1 MDEAQ
6 GGCRIPFRSSA
17 YSLQTA
23 SCQWT
28 ASGQAQGNRME
39 NRSEETG
46 RLDRAADRREGE
58 KVEKNNRSEIMRRAE
73 AGSPLASRFRK
84 MTEMIG

>member
-1 MDEAQ
+1 MDESQ
-6 GGCRIPFRSSA
+6 GGCRIPFRSST

-39 NRSEETG
+39 NRPEETG
-46 RLDRAADRREGE
+46 RLDRAASGREGE
-58 KVEKNNRSEIMRRAE
+58 KVEKDNKLEIMRREE
-73 AGSPLASRFRK
+73 AGFPLASRFRT